1 MSNAMEGSRM
11 SIDSF
16 AKWSR
21 ARVVLAPHNHPL
33 AWRNV
38 AQLYKPQ
45 HLGLVSWSSLPS
57 IATQQ
62 HHPRQPPTTATLL
75 LPLTMTRTARAAYPR
90 AVNKDRSESR
100 SGLDTSMRKS
110 GAGHHNWGSI
120 ADEQQLEAAALEDE
134 GVSYDDN
141 NPTAND
147 MTASISSC
155 MSSCRRYPTFC

>member
-1 MSNAMEGSRM
+1 
-11 SIDSF
+11 
-16 AKWSR
+16 
-21 ARVVLAPHNHPL
+21 
-33 AWRNV
+33 
-38 AQLYKPQ
+38 
-45 HLGLVSWSSLPS
+45 
-57 IATQQ
+57 
-62 HHPRQPPTTATLL
+62 
-75 LPLTMTRTARAAYPR
+75 MTRTARAAYPR

-134 GVSYDDN
+134 GVSYDNN

-155 MSSCRRYPTFC
+155 MSSGRRYSTCY